1 MDYKSKY
8 IKYKIKYLSLKG
20 GSYVL
25 RDAIV
30 SWYIQEMKKIVK
42 EDFNEEITITSSE
55 LKQKEK
61 TDKELLEIL
70 KKHKKLYEYIDN
82 PDNKHINMIINVYRE
97 EFKIQLEKKIIS
109 ERSYIVKIIYFIF
122 NFIFSIFKTKK
133 EDSTDLDDF
142 DYEQEETE
150 SRKII
155 NKLLEETEEL
165 EKVGQLNKKQ
175 ADELEKVGQLNK
187 KQAEE
192 LEYYEELSEKQAKQ
206 LESDKKLFEKVN
218 KFVPDAL
225 NYIKEVELSEKKK
238 SNENQAKMINQLR
251 LKQSFDNLKK
261 NRLLTLS
268 NKEKVEKLQGEFNT
282 HLEKLRGKLE
292 AVERLQQSEATD
304 KQAQEIKNLE
314 DDIEFI
320 EDINK
325 NLNKFKSDEVN
336 TIYKY
341 IYECF
346 RKKEKRDTLDCKLT
360 FEGINDILKKLMFY
374 DVDGIPNRAD
384 AVDETPNPL
393 FNSFINT

>member
-1 MDYKSKY
+1 
-8 IKYKIKYLSLKG
+8 
-20 GSYVL
+20 
-25 RDAIV
+25 
-30 SWYIQEMKKIVK
+30 
-42 EDFNEEITITSSE
+42 
-55 LKQKEK
+55 
-61 TDKELLEIL
+61 
-70 KKHKKLYEYIDN
+70 
-82 PDNKHINMIINVYRE
+82 
-97 EFKIQLEKKIIS
+97 
-109 ERSYIVKIIYFIF
+109 
-122 NFIFSIFKTKK
+122 
-133 EDSTDLDDF
+133 
-142 DYEQEETE
+142 
-150 SRKII
+150 
-155 NKLLEETEEL
+155 
-165 EKVGQLNKKQ
+165 
-175 ADELEKVGQLNK
+175 
-187 KQAEE
+187 
-192 LEYYEELSEKQAKQ
+192 
-206 LESDKKLFEKVN
+206 N